1 MQEALARQLAARPT
15 VRSWAFS
22 DATPGDGRFER
33 RGRVEGDGFPPDF
46 PGFPVVT
53 SQVEP
58 GFFGTLGIESLYG
71 RTFERGDVPVE
82 VGQAPTRVLVN
93 TKFLDRRG
101 MDYHSAVGQT
111 MRISD
116 PGEAPTGPWMEII
129 GVVPDLEA
137 SLGRAIFDGTPMA
150 YLPAVPGGVYPLT
163 LVIDLGG
170 NPTAFAPV
178 LRNLLADADPTA
190 ILSDVVALDELPNG
204 AAMVQRTASGVLV
217 GLSLIAIVLST
228 AALYA
233 LMSFTV
239 ARRTREI
246 GVRIALGGKSSR
258 IVASIASRSL
268 RQLMFGVMLGTGF
281 WAIVFTRLTAI
292 GAFRGELGVAVQSWP
307 YVLSIT
313 AAIVVTTGLLACLA
327 PTLRGLRIRPVEAL
341 RVDA

>member
-1 MQEALARQLAARPT
+1 MQEALARQLAAQPR

-33 RGRVEGDGFPPDF
+33 RGRV
-46 PGFPVVT
+46 
-53 SQVEP
+53 
-58 GFFGTLGIESLYG
+58 
-71 RTFERGDVPVE
+71 
-82 VGQAPTRVLVN
+82 
-93 TKFLDRRG
+93 DRRG
-101 MDYHSAVGQT
+101 MDYPSAVGQT

-150 YLPAVPGGVYPLT
+150 YLPAAPGGVHPLT
-163 LVIDLGG
+163 LVIDLGD

-178 LRNLLADADPTA
+178 LRSLLADADPSA

-204 AAMVQRTASGVLV
+204 AAMVQRAASGILG

-258 IVASIASRSL
+258 IVASIARRSL

-281 WAIVFTRLTAI
+281 WAIVFTRLSAI
-292 GAFRGELGVAVQSWP
+292 GAFQGELGVAVQSWP

-327 PTLRGLRIRPVEAL
+327 PNAERAQDPPGGGASG
-341 RVDA
+341 